1 MKIYG
6 NTVGTTLPKPNLDQT
21 DPSKGD
27 FIKGDRTFLKG
38 DDGAVF
44 VPEISEAG
52 ILSWTNNGGLP
63 NPEPVDIVGDDGHT
77 PQKGTDYFTEEDKD
91 ELVERMLD
99 SIPRVSSVLVD
110 REGSTTTMA
119 VTLEDG
125 TQTALVIQYG
135 AGGDPETITLDG
147 QEIGIEYVYHILY
160 LYSKGD
166 ACDSAHGGW
175 VASTRK
181 HATNAKAPTLTLG
194 TDAMTAAIAD
204 TTKNYES
211 GIVETENGVDLTNF
225 TKLTFV
231 VTGYALT
238 NDNGDGLIRVGISDD
253 LTDSLEFDA
262 SATVTGKGTYELDV
276 TAFTGVHDV
285 VIYLKTDEGTG
296 NEASVT
302 LSEIYLE

>member
-99 SIPRVSSVLVD
+99 SIPRVASVLVD

-147 QEIGIEYVYHILY
+147 RDIGIEYVYHILY
-160 LYSKGD
+160 LYNKGD

-175 VASTRK
+175 VASTRM
-181 HATNAKAPTLTLG
+181 HSTNAKAPTLTLG
-194 TDAMTAAIAD
+194 TDTLKAAITD
-204 TTKNYES
+204 TTLNFES
-211 GIVETENGVDLTNF
+211 GIVETADGVDLTPF
-225 TKLTFV
+225 QTLTFV
-231 VTGYALT
+231 VTGYALS
-238 NDNGDGLIRVGISDD
+238 NANGDAAIRVGITDD
-253 LTDSLEFDA
+253 LTDTAEFDA
-262 SATVTGKGTYELDV
+262 FVKVTGKGKYTLDV
-276 TAFTGVHDV
+276 SAYSGVHDIL
-285 VIYLKTDEGTG
+285 IYLKTDEGAG
-296 NEASVT
+296 NKASVT